1 MKDEARAV
9 EAKRVCPWRRAKRQG
24 ARKAIETLP
33 KRPDGKSTVTPAIL
47 SDNGSCWNSTE
58 FRVVL
63 GENSPSHQRL
73 QPHRHDE
80 NGLAKPAIASRYRAA
95 RRVGR
100 LSLQA

>member
-63 GENSPSHQRL
+63 GENRPSHQRL
-73 QPHRHDE
+73 QPHR
-80 NGLAKPAIASRYRAA
+80 P
-95 RRVGR
+95 RRERSGETRDRVKEPCHPKGR
-100 LSLQA
+100 GGC